1 MLASLVERLR
11 SHWPDLPI
19 RVRGDAGLAVPEVYE
34 YCEAQGLSYACGYAA
49 NNVLKQRV
57 LEQELEAGARLVW
70 WMTGCQPVQMFH
82 TCEDYQAESWSR
94 PRRIVVKVEITQTGG
109 TNIRYVVTNLTGLPR
124 DIYHGFY
131 TQRGH
136 VPERPIGE
144 LKNGLAMDRLSS
156 HRFLANAYKLQ
167 VHVLAYL
174 LHALFREANV
184 KTPEIGKM
192 EVGTARARLYKA
204 GALVVTSTRRVW
216 FRIASHW
223 PGGRLFAQATQA
235 VQAHVQR
242 LHDLWRTQQLFVSS
256 GLNDPRTRS
265 RIAFAPQPL
274 K

>member
-1 MLASLVERLR
+1 M
-11 SHWPDLPI
+11 
-19 RVRGDAGLAVPEVYE
+19 
-34 YCEAQGLSYACGYAA
+34 
-49 NNVLKQRV
+49 
-57 LEQELEAGARLVW
+57 
-70 WMTGCQPVQMFH
+70 
-82 TCEDYQAESWSR
+82 
-94 PRRIVVKVEITQTGG
+94 KVEITQTGG
-109 TNIRYVVTNLTGLPR
+109 ANIRHVATNMSGQGR

-131 TQRGH
+131 TQRGN

-156 HRFLANAYKLQ
+156 HRFLANACKLQ

-184 KTPEIGKM
+184 KTPKVGKM
-192 EVGTARARLYKA
+192 EVGAARARLYKA
-204 GALVVTSTRRVW
+204 GALVVISTRRVW
-216 FRIASHW
+216 FCIASHW

-235 VQAHVQR
+235 VNQFVQR

-256 GLNDPRTRS
+256 GLTDPRTRS